1 MTTATGLDYEMAKK
15 LKAKR
20 DPEMETKLVNWIE
33 SVIGEPLP
41 ANRPIE
47 DNVYDG
53 VYLCRLMN
61 KLAPGSVKKINVSVE
76 KFKMMENAAQFDAA
90 AVKYG
95 VHPDNLFRSVDLIEK
110 KNTPEVVSGI
120 INLARA
126 AVKKGFKPAPD
137 PSVFAQ

>member
-1 MTTATGLDYEMAKK
+1 MERK
-15 LKAKR
+15 LM
-20 DPEMETKLVNWIE
+20 DWIE
-33 SVIGEPLP
+33 MSIGEAMP
-41 ANRPIE
+41 ANRAIE
-47 DNVYDG
+47 DCVYDG

-61 KLAPGSVKKINVSVE
+61 KLQPGSVKKINVSVE
-76 KFKMMENAAQFDAA
+76 KFKMMENAALFDAA

-120 INLARA
+120 IAVARQ
-126 AVKKGFKPAPD
+126 AVKKGFKPEPD